1 MSFSKNCIVAPSL
14 LSADFSRIHE
24 GVRLIESCG
33 GDWVHLD
40 VMDGSFV
47 PNITF
52 GPKMVRDIRPLTQ
65 LPLDAHLMIDNPQ
78 NFITE
83 FAGAGADYITI
94 HYEACIHVHR
104 VLQQIRDTGKKVG
117 ISIVPSTPAFMLSEV
132 LAMVDLILV
141 MTVNPGFGGQTL
153 IPSCLEK
160 VAYLDRLRKENGY
173 RYLISVDGGVNRET
187 VESIKNAGADVL
199 ISGNAFFSAEHP
211 EDEVRYY
218 KGIRV
223 C

>member
-1 MSFSKNCIVAPSL
+1 
-14 LSADFSRIHE
+14 
-24 GVRLIESCG
+24 
-33 GDWVHLD
+33 
-40 VMDGSFV
+40 
-47 PNITF
+47 
-52 GPKMVRDIRPLTQ
+52 
-65 LPLDAHLMIDNPQ
+65 
-78 NFITE
+78 
-83 FAGAGADYITI
+83 
-94 HYEACIHVHR
+94 
-104 VLQQIRDTGKKVG
+104 
-117 ISIVPSTPAFMLSEV
+117 MLSEV

-218 KGIRV
+218 KVIRV